1 MNKEEKLRNFRSV
14 DMWYLDEP
22 AGSDKACRVFREYS
36 ALAAPLAAELE
47 SEREKETSTDEKK
60 KSKEKKK
67 GSEGDDDEDEEEE
80 DEEEEK

>member
-22 AGSDKACRVFREYS
+22 ADSAKSCRVFREYS

-47 SEREKETSTDEKK
+47 SQRQEEAS
-60 KSKEKKK
+60 KSKKGKKKKK
-67 GSEGDDDEDEEEE
+67 GSEEDGDDDEEDEE
-80 DEEEEK
+80 DEEEK